1 MAIIVTGAT
10 MMNDYMQLPNMWS
23 WGSHS
28 GAAEDSSLLWC
39 DAALLLSK

>member
-10 MMNDYMQLPNMWS
+10 MMNDYIQLPNMWS

-28 GAAEDSSLLWC
+28 GAFKESSLLWH